1 MAEAGE
7 EEALS
12 GVGAVYFVASGLLAF
27 LVAEGGGGRGGGVEG
42 GCPACLSVVAERGGG
57 GVCLP
62 CWLPTRMRRCS
73 QRYLETC
80 VHRFCAVSDETIVA

>member
-27 LVAEGGGGRGGGVEG
+27 LVAEGGGEGGRGGVLL
-42 GCPACLSVVAERGGG
+42 AFLWWLRGGG
-57 GVCLP
+57 GVSACLAG
-62 CWLPTRMRRCS
+62 CRRGCGDAA
-73 QRYLETC
+73 R
-80 VHRFCAVSDETIVA
+80 DI